1 VVRAFGGRG
10 VRRHFTKELE
20 DMTSDT
26 TEISTFRPAWR
37 LGSEAA
43 PMTDQTTVHIIDDE
57 ADVRHAMELLLEGA
71 GYRTR
76 SYSSAHAFFESDD
89 RAGKGCV
96 ITDLRM
102 PDASGIEVLTRL
114 QQSGAGLPV
123 VVVSGHRDVA
133 LAVHAMKKG
142 AIDFIEKPF
151 SAERLIEAVAAAV
164 KRAERAHV
172 DATPPNLAMLSRRE
186 QEVLNGVLA
195 GKSNRIIGKE
205 LEISERTVESHRAS
219 IMRKTG
225 ARNLAELVR
234 LAAAHG

>member
-1 VVRAFGGRG
+1 
-10 VRRHFTKELE
+10 
-20 DMTSDT
+20 MTSDT
-26 TEISTFRPAWR
+26 TETATFRPAWR

-43 PMTDQTTVHIIDDE
+43 PLTDQATVHIIDDE

-76 SYSSAHAFFESDD
+76 SYNSARAFFD
-89 RAGKGCV
+89 AGERGSRGCV
-96 ITDLRM
+96 VTDLRM

-151 SAERLIEAVAAAV
+151 PAERLVEAVAAAV
-164 KRAERAHV
+164 QRTERAQGE
-172 DATPPNLAMLSRRE
+172 ATPPTLAMLSRRE

-195 GKSNRIIGKE
+195 GKSNRIIGHE

>member
-1 VVRAFGGRG
+1 
-10 VRRHFTKELE
+10 
-20 DMTSDT
+20 MT
-26 TEISTFRPAWR
+26 EQA
-37 LGSEAA
+37 
-43 PMTDQTTVHIIDDE
+43 TVHIIDDE

-76 SYSSAHAFFESDD
+76 SYNSARAFFDSGD

-96 ITDLRM
+96 VTDLHM
-102 PDASGIEVLTRL
+102 PDASGIEVLTQL
-114 QQSGAGLPV
+114 QQSSLGLPV
-123 VVVSGHRDVA
+123 VVVSGHRDIA

-151 SAERLIEAVAAAV
+151 SAERLVEAVATAV
-164 KRAERAHV
+164 QRAERAHG
-172 DATPPNLAMLSRRE
+172 DATPPTLAMLSRRE

-195 GKSNRIIGKE
+195 GKSNRIIGQE

>member
-1 VVRAFGGRG
+1 VN
-10 VRRHFTKELE
+10 
-20 DMTSDT
+20 
-26 TEISTFRPAWR
+26 
-37 LGSEAA
+37 
-43 PMTDQTTVHIIDDE
+43 IIDDE

-76 SYSSAHAFFESDD
+76 SYNSARAFFDSGERGS
-89 RAGKGCV
+89 RGCV
-96 ITDLRM
+96 VTDLRM

-151 SAERLIEAVAAAV
+151 SAERLVAAVAAAV
-164 KRAERAHV
+164 QRTERAQG
-172 DATPPNLAMLSRRE
+172 DPTPPTLAMLSRRE

-195 GKSNRIIGKE
+195 GKSNRIIGQE

-219 IMRKTG
+219 IMRKSG

>member
-1 VVRAFGGRG
+1 
-10 VRRHFTKELE
+10 
-20 DMTSDT
+20 MSSDT
-26 TEISTFRPAWR
+26 TETSTFRPLWR
-37 LGSEAA
+37 LESE
-43 PMTDQTTVHIIDDE
+43 PTTMTDQATVHIIDDE
-57 ADVRHAMELLLEGA
+57 ADVRHAMALLLEGA

-76 SYSSAHAFFESDD
+76 SYNCARAFFDAGD
-89 RAGKGCV
+89 RSGKGCV
-96 ITDLRM
+96 VTDLRM

-114 QQSGAGLPV
+114 QQSGVGLPV

-151 SAERLIEAVAAAV
+151 SAERLLEAVRVAI
-164 KRAERAHV
+164 KRAERSPSEA
-172 DATPPNLAMLSRRE
+172 APPSLSMLSRRE
-186 QEVLNGVLA
+186 QEVLSGVLA
-195 GKSNRIIGKE
+195 GKSNRIIGQE

-234 LAAAHG
+234 RAAAQG

>member
-1 VVRAFGGRG
+1 
-10 VRRHFTKELE
+10 
-20 DMTSDT
+20 MTSNA
-26 TEISTFRPAWR
+26 TENSTFRPTWR
-37 LGSEAA
+37 LESE
-43 PMTDQTTVHIIDDE
+43 PVKMTEQTTVVHIIDDE

-71 GYRTR
+71 GFKTR
-76 SYSSAHAFFESDD
+76 SYSSAAAFFDAGD

-96 ITDLRM
+96 VTDLRM

-114 QQSGAGLPV
+114 HQSGAGLPV

-151 SAERLIEAVAAAV
+151 PAERLIDAVRAAV
-164 KRAERAHV
+164 KRAERDTGETA
-172 DATPPNLAMLSRRE
+172 PKNLSNLSRRE
-186 QEVLNGVLA
+186 QEVLSGVLA
-195 GKSNRIIGKE
+195 GKSNRIIGHE

-234 LAAAHG
+234 LAAAQG

>member
-1 VVRAFGGRG
+1 
-10 VRRHFTKELE
+10 
-20 DMTSDT
+20 MTSDT
-26 TEISTFRPAWR
+26 TETSTFRPGWR

-43 PMTDQTTVHIIDDE
+43 PSTGQATVHIIDDE

-71 GYRTR
+71 GFRTR
-76 SYSSAHAFFESDD
+76 SYSSAHAFFDSRES
-89 RAGKGCV
+89 GKGCV
-96 ITDLRM
+96 VTDLRM

-151 SAERLIEAVAAAV
+151 SAERLIDAVAAAV
-164 KRAERAHV
+164 KRAERAQG
-172 DATPPNLAMLSRRE
+172 DPAPPNLAMLSRRE

-195 GKSNRIIGKE
+195 GKSNRVIGLE

>member
-1 VVRAFGGRG
+1 
-10 VRRHFTKELE
+10 
-20 DMTSDT
+20 MTSDT
-26 TEISTFRPAWR
+26 TETSTFRPAWR

-43 PMTDQTTVHIIDDE
+43 PSTGETTVHIIDDE

-71 GYRTR
+71 GFRTR
-76 SYSSAHAFFESDD
+76 SYSSANAFFDSGES
-89 RAGKGCV
+89 GKGCV
-96 ITDLRM
+96 VTDLRM

-151 SAERLIEAVAAAV
+151 SAERLIDAVAAAV
-164 KRAERAHV
+164 KRAERSHG
-172 DATPPNLAMLSRRE
+172 DPPPPNLAMLSRRE

-195 GKSNRIIGKE
+195 GKSNRIIGQE